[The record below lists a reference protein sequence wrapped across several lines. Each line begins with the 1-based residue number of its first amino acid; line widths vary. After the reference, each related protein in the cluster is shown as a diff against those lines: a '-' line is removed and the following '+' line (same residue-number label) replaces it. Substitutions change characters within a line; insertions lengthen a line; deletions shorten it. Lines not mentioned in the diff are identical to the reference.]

1 MKQKFMVISS
11 FRKIKHFFETLST
24 PENIRIMFY
33 DSLYQALPE
42 IDEQCIGVA
51 LNQDHVT
58 LEDLSYWHSIKEKF
72 TVPFIF
78 LSYHSD
84 DQRQLDLLKQLFSM
98 ASTEYEMER
107 EQQAISLSPN
117 VIFDPAGKVIWKQGH
132 EHMLTMME
140 FRLLMYLL
148 TAKECASTI
157 DHIIDRVWGVD
168 AFTTSNTVYVHIR
181 KLREKIEDDPSHPKI
196 LVTCHGIGYKLS
208 IFPKNLEVVSCEETT
223 ALH

>member
-1 MKQKFMVISS
+1 MKQKFIAISS
-11 FRKIKHFFETLST
+11 FGKIRHFFEALST
-24 PENIRIMFY
+24 PENVQIIFY
-33 DSLYQALPE
+33 NSLNEALPW

-51 LNQDHVT
+51 LNQDHLT
-58 LEDLSYWHSIKEKF
+58 LEDLSYWHTIKEKCS
-72 TVPFIF
+72 VPFIF
-78 LSYHSD
+78 LSYHRD
-84 DQRQLDLLKQLFSM
+84 DQRQLDLLKQLFSI
-98 ASTEYEMER
+98 ASSEYQIQR
-107 EQQAISLSPN
+107 EHEAISLSPN

-132 EHMLTMME
+132 EYMLTMME

-168 AFTTSNTVYVHIR
+168 AYTTSNTVYVHIR

-196 LVTCHGIGYKLS
+196 LVTCHGIGYRLN
-208 IFPKNLEVVSCEETT
+208 IFPKNLEVASCEETT